1 MTKVSPASSNNRR
14 GMERRRSSRR
24 DVTLGGKLFFGL
36 AGLSIDCV
44 IRDLSDHGARVA
56 VPSAAW
62 KAPKEVHLLSLREGR
77 VYSGRVVWNRGR
89 YLGLNFHQVQAA
101 SALSDPMMN
110 PIKAAW
116 AAVASDA
123 NASDAANHAAL

>member
-1 MTKVSPASSNNRR
+1 MPATSKLSQPVPLPARR

-24 DVTLGGKLFFGL
+24 TCTLGGRLFFGL

-44 IRDLSDHGARVA
+44 IRDISEHGARVA

-77 VYSGRVVWNRGR
+77 VYSGQVVWNRGR
-89 YLGLNFHQVQAA
+89 YLGLNFVQVQPAEQI
-101 SALSDPMMN
+101 SDPMLA
-110 PIKAAW
+110 PVKAAW
-116 AAVASDA
+116 TEAKRA
-123 NASDAANHAAL
+123 

>member
-1 MTKVSPASSNNRR
+1 MTTPQKIAPMNPSRRAS
-14 GMERRRSSRR
+14 ERRRSSRR
-24 DVTLGGKLFFGL
+24 DVTLGGRLFFGL

-62 KAPKEVHLLSLREGR
+62 KAPKEIHLLSLREGR
-77 VYSGRVVWNRGR
+77 VYSGAVVWNRGR
-89 YLGLNFHQVQAA
+89 YLGLDFNQVRPAA
-101 SALSDPMMN
+101 EITEPLMA

-116 AAVASDA
+116 AAASKG
-123 NASDAANHAAL
+123 

>member
-1 MTKVSPASSNNRR
+1 MPVMQKIAPPTPFRRAS
-14 GMERRRSSRR
+14 ERRRSARR

-36 AGLSIDCV
+36 AGLSIDCI

-77 VYSGRVVWNRGR
+77 VYSGRVMWNRGR
-89 YLGLNFHQVQAA
+89 YLGLDFSQVRPVAEIT
-101 SALSDPMMN
+101 DPMLA

-116 AAVASDA
+116 K
-123 NASDAANHAAL
+123 ALES

>member
-1 MTKVSPASSNNRR
+1 MKPDSPSPKTTATMKTTPAGGARR
-14 GMERRRSSRR
+14 ISERRRSSRR

-44 IRDLSDHGARVA
+44 IRDLSEHGARVA

-77 VYSGRVVWNRGR
+77 VYTGQVMWNRGR
-89 YLGLNFHQVQAA
+89 YLGLDFNRVLAA
-101 SALSDPMMN
+101 DEIADPMLT
-110 PIKAAW
+110 PVRQAW
-116 AAVASDA
+116 AMTKG
-123 NASDAANHAAL
+123 